1 MKGIDDI
8 HNKALELKESGMS
21 DKEIARELHL
31 SENTIVWLLTKKV
44 ESKPPEVDV
53 KIGWKSLGV
62 YGHRMSSLSSIFSD
76 IILEEAERRD
86 FDVDTVVGVA
96 INGIP
101 LAAYI
106 SEELG
111 LEFSVYRPSQ
121 NTGSP
126 GTLSSNFAMV
136 DGKNIVVVDD
146 FIGSGETMNK
156 SIKDLKELGANPM
169 LVLIIINKTD
179 MTEIDQV
186 PVRSLIRA
194 RPIA

>member
-86 FDVDTVVGVA
+86 FEVDTVVGVA

-146 FIGSGETMNK
+146 FIGSGETMKK
-156 SIKDLKELGANPM
+156 SIKDLKGLGANPM
-169 LVLIIINKTD
+169 LALIIVNKTD
-179 MTEIDQV
+179 MTDIDQV
-186 PVRSLIRA
+186 PVRSFIRA

>member
-62 YGHRMSSLSSIFSD
+62 YGHRMSNLSSIFSD

-146 FIGSGETMNK
+146 FIGSGETMRK
-156 SIKDLKELGANPM
+156 SIKDLKELGANLM
-169 LVLIIINKTD
+169 LVLIIVNKTD
-179 MTEIDQV
+179 MTDIDQV
-186 PVRSLIRA
+186 PLRSLIRA

>member
-86 FDVDTVVGVA
+86 FEVDTVVGVA

-146 FIGSGETMNK
+146 FIGSGETMKK
-156 SIKDLKELGANPM
+156 SIKDLKELGANLM
-169 LVLIIINKTD
+169 LALIIVNKTD
-179 MTEIDQV
+179 MTDIDQV

>member
-86 FDVDTVVGVA
+86 FEVDTVVGVA

-106 SEELG
+106 SDELG

-146 FIGSGETMNK
+146 FIGSGETMKK

-169 LVLIIINKTD
+169 LVLIIVNKTD
-179 MTEIDQV
+179 MTDIDQV

>member
-86 FDVDTVVGVA
+86 FEVDTVVGVA

-146 FIGSGETMNK
+146 FIGSGETMKK
-156 SIKDLKELGANPM
+156 SIKDLKELGANLM
-169 LVLIIINKTD
+169 LVLIIVNKTD
-179 MTEIDQV
+179 MTDIDQV

>member
-146 FIGSGETMNK
+146 FIGSGETMKK
-156 SIKDLKELGANPM
+156 SIKDLKGLGANPM
-169 LVLIIINKTD
+169 LALIIVNKTD
-179 MTEIDQV
+179 MTDIDQV

>member
-86 FDVDTVVGVA
+86 FEVDTVVGVA

-146 FIGSGETMNK
+146 FIGSGETMTK
-156 SIKDLKELGANPM
+156 SIKDLKELGANLM
-169 LVLIIINKTD
+169 LALIIVNKTD
-179 MTEIDQV
+179 MTDIDQV

>member
-76 IILEEAERRD
+76 IILEESERRD
-86 FDVDTVVGVA
+86 FEVDTVVGVA

-146 FIGSGETMNK
+146 FIGSGETMKK
-156 SIKDLKELGANPM
+156 SIKDLKGLGANPM
-169 LVLIIINKTD
+169 LALIIVNKTD
-179 MTEIDQV
+179 MTDIDQV
-186 PVRSLIRA
+186 PVRSFIRA

>member
-86 FDVDTVVGVA
+86 FEVDTVVGVA

-126 GTLSSNFAMV
+126 GTLSSYFAMV

-146 FIGSGETMNK
+146 FIGSGETMKK

-169 LVLIIINKTD
+169 LVLIIVNKTD
-179 MTEIDQV
+179 MTDIDQV